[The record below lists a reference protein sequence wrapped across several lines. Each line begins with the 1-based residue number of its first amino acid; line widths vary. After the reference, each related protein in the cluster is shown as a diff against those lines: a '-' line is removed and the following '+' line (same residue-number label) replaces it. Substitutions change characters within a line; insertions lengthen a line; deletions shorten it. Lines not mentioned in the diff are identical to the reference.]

1 MAVGYMESV
10 GLLPL
15 HLKLQKL
22 EVLRAG
28 GHYVRWENRHSWTL
42 ERQLEPLRTVWK
54 PQLFLL
60 PLTLPHGAQ
69 HTLSPESDQ
78 LNVGCR
84 EKKPSRSQAQPH
96 TIQERQQNVHRVTKH
111 TPLYLHLSNCP
122 RPFFV
127 DKFNWKHAETWN
139 SVEIIEPDQGG
150 TL

>member
-1 MAVGYMESV
+1 MAVGHRQSV

-22 EVLRAG
+22 KVLRAG

-42 ERQLEPLRTVWK
+42 KHKLEPVRTVWK

-69 HTLSPESDQ
+69 HTLSLESDQ

-96 TIQERQQNVHRVTKH
+96 AIQERQQNTHRGYQRH
-111 TPLYLHLSNCP
+111 TALLTLVKLP
-122 RPFFV
+122 
-127 DKFNWKHAETWN
+127 ETLLCGP
-139 SVEIIEPDQGG
+139 V
-150 TL
+150 